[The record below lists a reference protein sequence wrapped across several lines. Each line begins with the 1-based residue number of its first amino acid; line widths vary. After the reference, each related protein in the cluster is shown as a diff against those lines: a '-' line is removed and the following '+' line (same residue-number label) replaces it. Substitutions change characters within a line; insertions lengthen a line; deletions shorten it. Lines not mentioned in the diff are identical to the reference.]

1 MDLGPC
7 DHRRSARIQ
16 RSSRCHA
23 SCKTDTVWEHSSTRR
38 KYVDILRLNRGAPYL
53 GLALLSPNVT
63 RAHYTRG
70 PSTCEPSATWRP
82 TRAPT
87 WTVRVASCHASA
99 PLAPCVGRPGSAT
112 WPKCHVAPRVGPA
125 RHVSR
130 RLTTSAPTGNK
141 TPFFAILLIENT

>member
-1 MDLGPC
+1 MDSGPR
-7 DHRRSARIQ
+7 DHRRSTRIQ

-23 SCKTDTVWEHSSTRR
+23 SCKKDTVLEHSPTWR
-38 KYVDILRLNRGAPYL
+38 KYVDILRLNREAPYL
-53 GLALLSPNVT
+53 GIALPSPNVT

-87 WTVRVASCHASA
+87 WTVRVASCHASSPPA
-99 PLAPCVGRPGSAT
+99 PRMGRPGSAT
-112 WPKCHVAPRVGPA
+112 RPQCHVAPRVGPA

-130 RLTTSAPTGNK
+130 RLATSAPTGNK
-141 TPFFAILLIENT
+141 TPFSRFC